1 MINLGVCWPSDWDV
15 FLQNA
20 MRKDIEDKANNP
32 NFDMSQY
39 LQDAYKHP
47 YFVDKKE
54 EIIKVNPYA
63 TSAGQSRNVT
73 RGQQGADAYTSVDIP
88 NLVCLLIISE
98 NTHQKPTYCN

>member
-1 MINLGVCWPSDWDV
+1 
-15 FLQNA
+15 

-32 NFDMSQY
+32 NFDMAQY

-54 EIIKVNPYA
+54 ETIKVNPYA

-73 RGQQGADAYTSVDIP
+73 RGQQGTNAYTSVDIP

-98 NTHQKPTYCN
+98 NTHQKPTFCN

>member
-1 MINLGVCWPSDWDV
+1 M

-32 NFDMSQY
+32 NFDMAQY
-39 LQDAYKHP
+39 LQDVYKHP

-88 NLVCLLIISE
+88 NLVCYSINSE
-98 NTHQKPTYCN
+98 NTD